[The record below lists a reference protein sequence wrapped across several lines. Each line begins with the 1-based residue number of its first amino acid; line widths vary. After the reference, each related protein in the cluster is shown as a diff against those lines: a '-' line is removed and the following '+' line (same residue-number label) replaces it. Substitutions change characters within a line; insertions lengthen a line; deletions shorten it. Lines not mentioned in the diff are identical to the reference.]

1 MAEALVPG
9 QWPGSA
15 GLVLLEHASAKWP
28 PWSQR
33 GPGST
38 GIWKPAS
45 ASRFPEA
52 PSTIQSCSSQCIWLP
67 RAAQGHSSPYPK
79 VNTADLKSLHLTSH
93 VGECYCLCDAP
104 GFWVLFSYPNNSGVP
119 WWDLKS
125 LWRESLFQASLGL
138 PSLTAHRATEPT
150 QWAPHQGFLLGST
163 EKLFDLPQARPSI
176 CKNC

>member
-1 MAEALVPG
+1 MAEALVQG

-15 GLVLLEHASAKWP
+15 GLVLFEHASAKWP

-38 GIWKPAS
+38 DIWKPAS

-52 PSTIQSCSSQCIWLP
+52 PGTIQSCSSQCIWLP
-67 RAAQGHSSPYPK
+67 RATHGHSSPCPK

-93 VGECYCLCDAP
+93 MGEWYCLCDAP
-104 GFWVLFSYPNNSGVP
+104 GFWVLFSYPNNSGIP

-125 LWRESLFQASLGL
+125 LLRESVSGFLGASLSHCPQG
-138 PSLTAHRATEPT
+138 HRANSVSPASRVSPRQHRKTFWLT
-150 QWAPHQGFLLGST
+150 SG
-163 EKLFDLPQARPSI
+163 
-176 CKNC
+176 

>member
-9 QWPGSA
+9 QWPGSG
-15 GLVLLEHASAKWP
+15 GLVLLEQASAKWP

-38 GIWKPAS
+38 GIWKPAL

-52 PSTIQSCSSQCIWLP
+52 PGTIQSCSSQCIWLP
-67 RAAQGHSSPYPK
+67 RATHGHSSPCPK

-104 GFWVLFSYPNNSGVP
+104 GLLVCFFLSQRLWSTLMRPKVSVERVCFRLPWGFPLSLPTGPQSQVSEPRIKGFS
-119 WWDLKS
+119 
-125 LWRESLFQASLGL
+125 
-138 PSLTAHRATEPT
+138 
-150 QWAPHQGFLLGST
+150 
-163 EKLFDLPQARPSI
+163 
-176 CKNC
+176 